1 MAEPARVSQPRPGGR
16 PSTHDEPPVERTVEE
31 LMAIRM
37 QDLSRLT
44 RAELLALTDRDLP
57 VLSDLL
63 ALRMQDLPRVT
74 RAELLALTDRDL
86 PSINDLP
93 PPDRMEQDDV
103 LIYTLSALKRG
114 LGRHPGTYVAA
125 YTLLYDTMRPDE
137 PGRVPPP
144 WLEPDVLVAFG
155 VGGQRRRSYAIW
167 QEGKPPEF
175 VMEIAS
181 VSTWRRDR
189 DEKPAIYESL
199 GVREYFLY
207 DPVGGRLEPRLQGH
221 VLGDGRYRPLRPE
234 RLANGERG
242 LRSETLGLWAYL
254 QGPEQALRWHDSVT
268 GKDLEDYDE
277 AQDARE
283 AAQARAAEEAAARK
297 AAEAQAAEAKAA
309 EAKAARKAAEE
320 ELAELRAQTRR
331 LRRGPGT

>member
-16 PSTHDEPPVERTVEE
+16 PATPDEPPVERSIEE
-31 LMAIRM
+31 LMAILLPRV
-37 QDLSRLT
+37 T

-57 VLSDLL
+57 TLSDLL
-63 ALRMQDLPRVT
+63 PLRMQDLPRVT

-93 PPDRMEQDDV
+93 PPDLMEQEEV
-103 LIYTLSALKRG
+103 LIYTVYALKQV
-114 LGRHPGTYVAA
+114 LGRHPGTYVAG
-125 YTLLYDTMRPDE
+125 YTLLYDTTRPDE

-155 VGGQRRRSYAIW
+155 VGSHRRRSYAIW
-167 QEGKPPEF
+167 KEGKPPEF
-175 VMEIAS
+175 VMEMAS
-181 VSTWRRDR
+181 ISTWRRDR

-221 VLGDGRYRPLRPE
+221 VLRDGRYRALRPE

-254 QGPEQALRWHDSVT
+254 QGPEQALRWHDPMT

-277 AQDARE
+277 VHAAREAEAAARE
-283 AAQARAAEEAAARK
+283 AAEARTAQAAAAR
-297 AAEAQAAEAKAA
+297 E
-309 EAKAARKAAEE
+309 AAEE
-320 ELAELRAQTRR
+320 ELAELRARVRR
-331 LRRGPGT
+331 LQRKPGT